1 MFAQFSILHSPFS
14 ILNST
19 SRVYPGLHPGLV
31 CGAPLGRWLQ
41 SRLFATLRICPHPH
55 SPRSSITCQAPQGC
69 TSCFSL
75 LHAVLIRTLLFLH
88 ISDCAQSCY
97 LLNSS
102 LFRNT
107 DEKCGLHLSRSE
119 ERSFLN
125 WKGPAL
131 QTTAIGADS
140 RRKVSVK
147 KGEWTGRRS
156 PLRGRKR
163 GLLSHLD
170 NSRASPYP
178 ESGSRATFGSD
189 VGGLL
194 TRLASQ
200 SSSR

>member
-1 MFAQFSILHSPFS
+1 MRH
-14 ILNST
+14 
-19 SRVYPGLHPGLV
+19 VYPGLHPGLV

-107 DEKCGLHLSRSE
+107 DEKCGLTSEGKKSLPRREITEKKIGSLGVDRCREYLPFRSAGGPPVVD
-119 ERSFLN
+119 RSQF
-125 WKGPAL
+125 PA
-131 QTTAIGADS
+131 G
-140 RRKVSVK
+140 
-147 KGEWTGRRS
+147 WRS
-156 PLRGRKR
+156 
-163 GLLSHLD
+163 
-170 NSRASPYP
+170 
-178 ESGSRATFGSD
+178 
-189 VGGLL
+189 
-194 TRLASQ
+194 
-200 SSSR
+200 SSSRAFIAWARAGCSAKRFRAWPGSVRRL